1 LGIKIQVR
9 SKTHEAIISL
19 YVPFFIKYNAFGELG
34 KKLPK
39 KKENLEIFSEKSE
52 KNFGKHFN
60 NLSFLKP
67 ARQVEEGL
75 RKKLETS
82 SQKSKKP
89 QNYGGSGCELLAFGE
104 LQIIKIFV
112 NSLRSLT
119 KIITS
124 LVSSL
129 RLKAN
134 VFFVKIYSKFLRR
147 NLF

>member
-1 LGIKIQVR
+1 M
-9 SKTHEAIISL
+9 
-19 YVPFFIKYNAFGELG
+19 
-34 KKLPK
+34 
-39 KKENLEIFSEKSE
+39 
-52 KNFGKHFN
+52 
-60 NLSFLKP
+60 KP

-89 QNYGGSGCELLAFGE
+89 QNYGGSGWGLLAFGE
-104 LQIIKIFV
+104 LQIVKIFV